1 MRAHMLSKTPKSNER
16 ERLIGRLG
24 FLMKPSQEK
33 VVLLVTII
41 LGIIFSFILERFA
54 TVGNMLAM
62 LRSMSIL
69 GILALGM
76 GIVVIAR
83 GLDLS
88 QIVAMAATAAIALQL
103 MTKGMSIPMSL
114 IWALPFAISLGLF
127 NGFFIAYVEVP
138 ALFTTLASGFMA
150 YGFARSWLIDF
161 ILQYP
166 PSNAT
171 GFLFLGQ
178 GRILGIPLPIY
189 IFVISS
195 IVVHFLLSKTVLGL
209 YIYAQGDNY
218 EAARLSGIPVR
229 VLTLVEYILCS
240 LIGYFAGII
249 LTSSAAIMNTQII
262 YSTMIFDVVLVVVLG
277 GISLIG
283 GRGSV
288 WSVVVGV
295 LLISVLLNGLT
306 MANLSTM
313 AQNICKGIVLLGA
326 ILLDN
331 RLHPVDEETARQ
343 GDIL

>member
-1 MRAHMLSKTPKSNER
+1 
-16 ERLIGRLG
+16 
-24 FLMKPSQEK
+24 
-33 VVLLVTII
+33 
-41 LGIIFSFILERFA
+41 
-54 TVGNMLAM
+54 
-62 LRSMSIL
+62 
-69 GILALGM
+69 
-76 GIVVIAR
+76 
-83 GLDLS
+83 
-88 QIVAMAATAAIALQL
+88 LQL
-103 MTKGMSIPMSL
+103 MTKGMSIPMAL
-114 IWALPFAISLGLF
+114 ILGLPFAISLGLF

-166 PSNAT
+166 PPNAT

-178 GRILGIPLPIY
+178 GMILGIPLPIY

-195 IVVHFLLSKTVLGL
+195 IIVHFVLSKTALGL

-229 VLTLVEYILCS
+229 VLTLVEYSLCS
-240 LIGYFAGII
+240 LIGYFGGII
-249 LTSSAAIMNTQII
+249 LTSSAAIMNTQIV

-295 LLISVLLNGLT
+295 LLISILLNGLT
-306 MANLSTM
+306 MANLSTN